1 MRHPCGDVPQPK
13 SPGHRGNALN
23 SRRGLEGCSGASGD
37 ALRSGRNCGGIGGRF
52 GQIAANPNRN
62 RRKIALPGQMRRKPA
77 DRATRFPRVG
87 AGGEGPWGDV
97 RACRGRGD
105 GSGKAQRGIFP
116 GLPHFCVRAAKK
128 VMQIQGVFP
137 SVCCSIVSGVRM
149 PANDGLHCFHMRHNY
164 GSLAEIQVVVPP
176 RGRRNRTG
184 ARRHAEVWP
193 GTAGV
198 SGPPRPGRA
207 WGSRGALSY
216 RLKIM
221 EKV

>member
-37 ALRSGRNCGGIGGRF
+37 ARRSGRNCGGIGGRF

-128 VMQIQGVFP
+128 VMQNQGVFRLFVARLFP
-137 SVCCSIVSGVRM
+137 VPGCRRMTACIVSTCVTITDRWRKSGWWCRRAAGGSVRA
-149 PANDGLHCFHMRHNY
+149 PG
-164 GSLAEIQVVVPP
+164 GT
-176 RGRRNRTG
+176 RR
-184 ARRHAEVWP
+184 
-193 GTAGV
+193 
-198 SGPPRPGRA
+198 SGPEPPECRDRPVPDEPG
-207 WGSRGALSY
+207 GVEVHSPTG
-216 RLKIM
+216 
-221 EKV
+221 